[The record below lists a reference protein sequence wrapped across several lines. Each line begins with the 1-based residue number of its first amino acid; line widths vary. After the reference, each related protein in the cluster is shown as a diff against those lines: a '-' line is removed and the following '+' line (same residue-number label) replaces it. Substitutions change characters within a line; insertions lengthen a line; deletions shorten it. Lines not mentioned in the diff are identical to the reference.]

1 MENSRKIYIF
11 EMLKYSIREY
21 VTFIVCLIISFCVVF
36 IYYYKN
42 ESNIIKKQGN
52 KEEQELTSVE
62 SQAVDHVVNLRKRFA
77 GVKYYYYNGV
87 TMNIDATCTPQMTLE
102 YSLKG
107 GCKEVLEIIAQTVNN
122 ESVSNVVLN
131 KYKGVVNDAEIK
143 TLITSEIREHSLVI
157 SIVGNSKS
165 MCEEISEIVINAI
178 NNKIEEIKPIYSDA
192 DVYKTDQSFGY
203 VLNEH
208 IYEAQK
214 LTKEIYDT
222 TYSKYQRALKDLTE
236 LQLKEYKIKIGDE
249 VDNKENIVTEAN
261 SKRQIIMNFISFKW
275 FLIIILVGFGAGLV
289 INCFIYC
296 FRKTIRNIYEIE
308 DLNAFSFVYGLS
320 HRNEREKRYTI
331 NLIQKKVS
339 DSENS
344 KVYFDCDCEL
354 TVTEKEYIDL
364 LIAKLK
370 ENGCNVEEIDSLI
383 DEKGDI
389 NVDTGNIILIRKS
402 MVSRYDWLCKEVKM
416 YDDIDISKIGVV
428 VF

>member
-1 MENSRKIYIF
+1 
-11 EMLKYSIREY
+11 
-21 VTFIVCLIISFCVVF
+21 
-36 IYYYKN
+36 
-42 ESNIIKKQGN
+42 
-52 KEEQELTSVE
+52 
-62 SQAVDHVVNLRKRFA
+62 
-77 GVKYYYYNGV
+77 
-87 TMNIDATCTPQMTLE
+87 
-102 YSLKG
+102 
-107 GCKEVLEIIAQTVNN
+107 
-122 ESVSNVVLN
+122 
-131 KYKGVVNDAEIK
+131 
-143 TLITSEIREHSLVI
+143 
-157 SIVGNSKS
+157 
-165 MCEEISEIVINAI
+165 
-178 NNKIEEIKPIYSDA
+178 
-192 DVYKTDQSFGY
+192 
-203 VLNEH
+203 
-208 IYEAQK
+208 
-214 LTKEIYDT
+214 
-222 TYSKYQRALKDLTE
+222 
-236 LQLKEYKIKIGDE
+236 
-249 VDNKENIVTEAN
+249 
-261 SKRQIIMNFISFKW
+261 MNFISFKW

-370 ENGCNVEEIDSLI
+370 ENGCNVKEIDSLI

-428 VF
+428 VFLH